1 MSVYE
6 YHATNTKGQEVSL
19 DQYAGKVLVIAN
31 TASQCGLTPQYGE
44 LQELYDQYSQQGLQ
58 VLGFPCN
65 QFGGQEPGT
74 SEEAESFCQLN
85 YGVNFPIFAK
95 IDVNGEDTHPL
106 FQYLKSEQPGPNEGG
121 EIAWNFTKFLVDRE
135 GKVVQRFEPRDTP
148 ESMKGAMNLCL
159 ASGESN
165 DYINR
170 AVFLRGYSSGENS
183 LFILWHIPL
192 DQSSKILQGRTY
204 RIGERA

>member
-6 YHATNTKGQEVSL
+6 YQATNTKGQEVSL
-19 DQYAGKVLVIAN
+19 DQYAGKVLIIAN

-44 LQELYDQYSQQGLQ
+44 LQQLYDQYSQQGLQ

-95 IDVNGEDTHPL
+95 IDVNGEETHPL

-148 ESMKGAMNLCL
+148 ESMKSAI
-159 ASGESN
+159 ES
-165 DYINR
+165 
-170 AVFLRGYSSGENS
+170 LLG
-183 LFILWHIPL
+183 
-192 DQSSKILQGRTY
+192 
-204 RIGERA
+204 

>member
-31 TASQCGLTPQYGE
+31 TVSQCGLTPQYGE

-95 IDVNGEDTHPL
+95 IDVNG
-106 FQYLKSEQPGPNEGG
+106 
-121 EIAWNFTKFLVDRE
+121 
-135 GKVVQRFEPRDTP
+135 
-148 ESMKGAMNLCL
+148 
-159 ASGESN
+159 
-165 DYINR
+165 
-170 AVFLRGYSSGENS
+170 
-183 LFILWHIPL
+183 
-192 DQSSKILQGRTY
+192 KI
-204 RIGERA
+204 RIRYFNI